1 MKTKK
6 WMRDLETLKENI
18 AKCTGEKFLGEK
30 REREEESRRVET
42 STRRSRRKEGKE
54 RQG

>member
-6 WMRDLETLKENI
+6 WMRDLETLKENR
-18 AKCTGEKFLGEK
+18 AKCTGEKFMGEK

-42 STRRSRRKEGKE
+42 STRRSREGKE